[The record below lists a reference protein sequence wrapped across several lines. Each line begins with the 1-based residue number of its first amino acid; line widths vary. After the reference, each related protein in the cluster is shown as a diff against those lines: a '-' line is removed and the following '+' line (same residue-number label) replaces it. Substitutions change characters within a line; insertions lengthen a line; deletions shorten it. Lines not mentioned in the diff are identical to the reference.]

1 MEAERA
7 STSYGTGARLRWL
20 SGARRAGQ
28 DRQSGRCHRLD
39 AAPPLT
45 QSAFVRHWSTRGK
58 SASAGPGHLGSA
70 SWKAMGTAPL
80 GRGTKGSLS
89 DPFWISRPMRVC
101 GGAQGQKFTRCPPPP
116 PFRRRLFSRRGPK
129 SPAFNV
135 RPSCATRN
143 FFPTNLSGVTKLSC
157 SRSQCFKLRS
167 ATVVKLFISCTPS
180 WKVKLFTSTC
190 PNFFKFSYQVTPY
203 LGRGSYLSPRA
214 RQVGGAGG
222 AARQQGGTVL

>member
-28 DRQSGRCHRLD
+28 DRQSGRCHRID

-89 DPFWISRPMRVC
+89 DPFLDLKADACVWWCARP
-101 GGAQGQKFTRCPPPP
+101 QTQTLPPPP
-116 PFRRRLFSRRGPK
+116 PLRRRLFSRRGPK

-135 RPSCATRN
+135 RRSCATRN
-143 FFPTNLSGVTKLSC
+143 FFPHELIKEFNKQKLSC

-167 ATVVKLFISCTPS
+167 AQPL
-180 WKVKLFTSTC
+180 
-190 PNFFKFSYQVTPY
+190 
-203 LGRGSYLSPRA
+203 
-214 RQVGGAGG
+214 
-222 AARQQGGTVL
+222 